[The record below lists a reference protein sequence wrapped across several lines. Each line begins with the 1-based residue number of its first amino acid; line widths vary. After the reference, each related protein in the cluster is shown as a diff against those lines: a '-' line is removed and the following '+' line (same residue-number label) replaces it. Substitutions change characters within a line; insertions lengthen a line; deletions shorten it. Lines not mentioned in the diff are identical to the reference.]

1 MEAKNVLKQLYV
13 GLAIYGLVFMVIG
26 LIFVRPAWIFAISL
40 VVGIGAACL
49 VLFNMY
55 DTLDKALLREPD
67 KAKGYVTLHSIL
79 RLAGAAAL
87 MAIAIK
93 ISWASFVGVT
103 VGLLGVKVSA
113 LINPFIRKYI
123 FKEQADNE
131 NENHS

>member
-1 MEAKNVLKQLYV
+1 
-13 GLAIYGLVFMVIG
+13 MVIG